1 MKIQE
6 IKQLL
11 TTKPYDF
18 LRENEHLKDRIMI
31 LTLGGSYAYG
41 TNMENSDIDIRGC
54 AMDSS
59 SDILGLTSF
68 DQFIDS
74 ATDTTVYSFNKLV
87 RLLLNC
93 NPNTIELLGCRP
105 EHYFYLSDTGRE
117 MLENRKLFLSQRAV
131 RSFGGYATQQLRRL
145 ENALARDVLPQAKR
159 EEHLLH
165 SMQRAQEDI
174 ENRYLDVYH
183 GSIRLYT
190 EESEKE
196 DLDMEV
202 FADIQL
208 AHLPARS
215 FSSIINEFKNVL
227 DTYDKPG
234 KRNHKKDNDHLNK
247 HAMHLIRLYLVCLD
261 ILERE
266 EIVTYRE
273 KELPLLRSIRAGEFQ
288 KEDGSYRQEFFD
300 MVTEFER
307 KMDYAKKNTSIP
319 EAPDFYTI
327 QEFVMD
333 VNRRSV

>member
-1 MKIQE
+1 
-6 IKQLL
+6 
-11 TTKPYDF
+11 YDF

-41 TNMENSDIDIRGC
+41 TNTENSDIDIRGC
-54 AMDSS
+54 AMNSP
-59 SDILGLTSF
+59 SDILGLTAF
-68 DQFIDS
+68 EQFIDS
-74 ATDTTVYSFNKLV
+74 TTDTTVYSFNKLV

-105 EHYFYLSDTGRE
+105 EHYFYLSDAGRE

-145 ENALARDVLPQAKR
+145 ENALARDVLPQAKK

-174 ENRYLDVYH
+174 ENRYLDVSG

-190 EESEKE
+190 EESGRE

-208 AHLPARS
+208 VHLPARS
-215 FSSIINEFKNVL
+215 FGSIINEFKNVL
-227 DTYDKPG
+227 DTYDKSG

-261 ILERE
+261 ILEKG

-288 KEDGSYRQEFFD
+288 KEDGSYRREFFD

-307 KMDYAKKNTSIP
+307 KLEYARTNTSIP
-319 EAPDFYTI
+319 EAPNFHKI

-333 VNRRSV
+333 VNGRSI